1 MAKAFKRT
9 DRVSQQVKKSIAMI
23 LQREIKD
30 PRIGMVTVSDV
41 EVSRDLAY
49 AKVYVTFL
57 FDDDEAIKTGMKA
70 LKEAA
75 GYIRSLLGSEV
86 KMRLT
91 PELQFIYD
99 NSLVE
104 GMRLSNVVSSAV
116 KEDARK
122 RGDNTDDDA
131 PAGDSKE

>member
-9 DRVSQQVKKSIAMI
+9 DRVSQQVKKSLALI
-23 LQREIKD
+23 LQREVKD

-57 FDDDEAIKTGMKA
+57 NDDKESIKEGLEGLNKA
-70 LKEAA
+70 S
-75 GYIRSLLGSEV
+75 GYIRSLVGSAV
-86 KMRLT
+86 KMRVT

-99 NSLVE
+99 SSLVD
-104 GMRLSNVVSSAV
+104 GMRLSNVVTNAIAND
-116 KEDARK
+116 ERK
-122 RGDNTDDDA
+122 RQESDDDN
-131 PAGDSKE
+131 

>member
-9 DRVSQQVKKSIAMI
+9 DRVSQQVKKSIALI

-57 FDDDEAIKTGMKA
+57 FDDPTEIEGALEA
-70 LKEAA
+70 LKDAS
-75 GYIRSLLGSEV
+75 GYIRSLVGSQV

-99 NSLVE
+99 SSLTE
-104 GMRLSNVVSSAV
+104 GMRLSNVVSGAIS
-116 KEDARK
+116 EDERK
-122 RGDNTDDDA
+122 RKDKEQ
-131 PAGDSKE
+131 DS

>member
-9 DRVSQQVKKSIAMI
+9 DRVSQEVKKTIALI

-57 FDDDEAIKTGMKA
+57 FDEDKQIDDALAA
-70 LKEAA
+70 LKEAS
-75 GYIRSLLGSEV
+75 GYIRSLVGSQV
-86 KMRLT
+86 KMRIT

-99 NSLVE
+99 RSLVD
-104 GMRLSNVVSSAV
+104 GMRISNVVSKAV
-116 KEDARK
+116 SDDERK
-122 RGDNTDDDA
+122 RGDSEA
-131 PAGDSKE
+131 

>member
-57 FDDDEAIKTGMKA
+57 FDDDEAIEAGLKS

-99 NSLVE
+99 KSLVE
-104 GMRLSNVVSSAV
+104 GMRLSNVVSDAIS
-116 KEDARK
+116 EDKRK
-122 RGDNTDDDA
+122 RGDTADNSDESSQD
-131 PAGDSKE
+131 

>member
-41 EVSRDLAY
+41 EVSRDIAY
-49 AKVYVTFL
+49 AKIYVTFL
-57 FDDDEAIKTGMKA
+57 FDDADAIKAGMKV
-70 LKEAA
+70 LKDAA

-99 NSLVE
+99 DSLVE
-104 GMRLSNVVSSAV
+104 GMRLSNVVTSAV
-116 KEDARK
+116 EEDKRK
-122 RGDNTDDDA
+122 RGDLD
-131 PAGDSKE
+131 GESEE

>member
-9 DRVSQQVKKSIAMI
+9 DRISQQVKKSIALI
-23 LQREIKD
+23 LQREVKD

-57 FDDDEAIKTGMKA
+57 FDDDARIKQAMHGLSEAS
-70 LKEAA
+70 
-75 GYIRSLLGSEV
+75 GYIRSLVGSAV

-99 NSLVE
+99 TSLVE
-104 GMRLSNVVSSAV
+104 GRRLSEAVSHAIA
-116 KEDARK
+116 EDERK
-122 RGDNTDDDA
+122 R
-131 PAGDSKE
+131 KEQEK